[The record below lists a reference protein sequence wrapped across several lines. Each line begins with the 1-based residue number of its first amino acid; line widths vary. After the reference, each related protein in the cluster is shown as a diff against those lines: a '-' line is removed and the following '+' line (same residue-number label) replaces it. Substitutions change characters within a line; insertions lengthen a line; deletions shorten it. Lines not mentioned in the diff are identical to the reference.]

1 MHLVDKGDDLAF
13 GFLDFFEHGLEA
25 FLEFAAVFSA
35 RNHGPKVKADQGF
48 TAQGF
53 GDVAGDHALSQPFDH
68 SGFTDTGFTNKHG
81 VVLGA
86 P

>member
-25 FLEFAAVFSA
+25 FLEFSAVFSA
-35 RNHGPKVKADQGF
+35 RNHGSKVKADQGF

-68 SGFTDTGFTNKHG
+68 SGFTDAGFTNKHG

>member
-35 RNHGPKVKADQGF
+35 RNHGSKVKADQGF

-53 GDVAGDHALSQPFDH
+53 GDVARDHALRQPFDH
-68 SGFTDTGFTNKHG
+68 GGFTDAGFTNEHG
-81 VVLGA
+81 VILGA